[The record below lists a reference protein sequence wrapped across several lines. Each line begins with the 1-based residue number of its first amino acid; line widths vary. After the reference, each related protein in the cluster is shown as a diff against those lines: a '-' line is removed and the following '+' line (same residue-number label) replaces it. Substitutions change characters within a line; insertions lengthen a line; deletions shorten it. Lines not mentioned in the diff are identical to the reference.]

1 MSTHDPH
8 RPHDAEA
15 AALEEEITRG
25 TLHDAPTGTGS
36 TAAGSPGGDGTSIGP
51 STGTAAPAGI
61 RTGTLAWG
69 VIALLV
75 ALWSLATTVLDW
87 DIDPALVAI
96 TLAALGGLAL
106 VAGGIAGATR
116 KGH

>member
-1 MSTHDPH
+1 VNAMSTHDPH

-15 AALEEEITRG
+15 AALEEDITRG
-25 TLHDAPTGTGS
+25 TLHDAPSGTGS
-36 TAAGSPGGDGTSIGP
+36 SAAGRTAPGGTSP
-51 STGTAAPAGI
+51 GTAAPAGI
-61 RTGTLAWG
+61 RTGTLVWG